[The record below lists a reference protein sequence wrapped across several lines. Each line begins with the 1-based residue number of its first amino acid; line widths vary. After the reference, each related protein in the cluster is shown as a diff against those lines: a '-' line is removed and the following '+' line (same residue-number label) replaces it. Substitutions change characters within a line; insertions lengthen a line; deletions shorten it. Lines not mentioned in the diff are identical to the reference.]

1 VVWVSLAVAFGFL
14 LSAWR
19 GPEDAQLFAA
29 GYVLELALSVDNL
42 FIFILVFAH
51 FKIPDH
57 LQHRVLFWGI
67 IGAVAMRALFII
79 AGVAA
84 VESFTW
90 MLPIFGAFLLFT
102 GVKLAVSHDEHE
114 GKGMDENLFVK
125 VARKFFPLT
134 PHLHG
139 NKFWVK
145 EDGVRRFT
153 PLFLVLLV
161 VEGTDLIFA
170 IDSIP
175 AVLGI
180 LPPNLPIEEKRF
192 VAFTSNIFAI
202 MGLRSMY
209 FALAGFMQ
217 YFRFL
222 KPALAFVLVFI
233 GIKMILPWAAALG
246 QPEGRF
252 ASWMPAR
259 FIDHGRVHFPTE
271 LSLAVHRP
279 DAWPWRSRSRWR
291 FRRRNSRRL
300 VFPPCPASATLRA
313 CSEAVPRLYL
323 PYLKGSRL
331 LLALSLLSAIV
342 FAAANAFGL
351 PFLMGKVL
359 PAVFGDEAAR
369 AAPLLS
375 WPEALGGGVILRL
388 PKGHEMLFAVAFL
401 PVVML
406 IRGLG
411 EFFSPTCSTSPACA
425 SSKPSAAMS
434 SAACSRC
441 TSVSSA
447 PLRGRPPGPA
457 HQRRQCGAPR
467 AGRRLQRPDRPAAHA
482 GLRAGLRGLGLSF
495 P

>member
-1 VVWVSLAVAFGFL
+1 MTLLLSVLAETPLVIPGWAWVAFLGFVVCMLALDLGVFNKTDHKPSFKEAVAWCVVWISLAVAFGFL
-14 LSAWR
+14 LSAWK

-67 IGAVAMRALFII
+67 IGAVAMRAAFII

-90 MLPIFGAFLLFT
+90 LLPVFGAFLLFT
-102 GVKLAVSHDEHE
+102 GVKLALSRDEHE

-145 EDGVRRFT
+145 ENGVRRFT
-153 PLFLVLLV
+153 PLFLVLIV

-192 VAFTSNIFAI
+192 IAFTSNIFAI

-233 GIKMILPWAAALG
+233 GLKMILPWAAGLG
-246 QPEGRF
+246 RPAGQF

-271 LSLAVHRP
+271 LSLAVIG
-279 DAWPWRSRSRWR
+279 
-291 FRRRNSRRL
+291 F
-300 VFPPCPASATLRA
+300 T
-313 CSEAVPRLYL
+313 
-323 PYLKGSRL
+323 
-331 LLALSLLSAIV
+331 LALAI
-342 FAAANAFGL
+342 AF
-351 PFLMGKVL
+351 
-359 PAVFGDEAAR
+359 
-369 AAPLLS
+369 S
-375 WPEALGGGVILRL
+375 
-388 PKGHEMLFAVAFL
+388 VAF
-401 PVVML
+401 P
-406 IRGLG
+406 
-411 EFFSPTCSTSPACA
+411 
-425 SSKPSAAMS
+425 KKK
-434 SAACSRC
+434 
-441 TSVSSA
+441 
-447 PLRGRPPGPA
+447 
-457 HQRRQCGAPR
+457 
-467 AGRRLQRPDRPAAHA
+467 
-482 GLRAGLRGLGLSF
+482 
-495 P
+495 